1 MNSNKKEAPFV
12 LGLTGGIGTGKSTAA
27 GYLASRGLIHIDA
40 DAISRKLTEK
50 VPGED
55 NPVLEE
61 IERAFEGA
69 DSEDSGVL
77 REDGSLDRKKMAE
90 LVFADPDQKK
100 MLEDILFRQIIGEIR
115 RRIDAAGAGDLI
127 LLDVPLL
134 FESGLDCLCRKVI
147 VLTAEEAVRVQRVM
161 ERDGCS
167 EEDVLARIRNQMP
180 EEEKCARADFVVDNS
195 GSREELAARLDQVLE
210 DLGEFPVDKE
220 AK

>member
-1 MNSNKKEAPFV
+1 MSSNKKEKPFV

-27 GYLASRGLIHIDA
+27 RYLVSKGLIHIDA

-50 VPGED
+50 VPGEA

-61 IERAFEGA
+61 IGIAFDGA
-69 DSEDSGVL
+69 DPDGSGVL

-90 LVFADPDQKK
+90 IVFADPDKK
-100 MLEDILFRQIIGEIR
+100 QMLEDILFRHIIAEIR
-115 RRIDAAGAGDLI
+115 RRIDAAGEGDLI

-134 FESGLDCLCRKVI
+134 FESGLDCLCDKVI
-147 VLTAEEAVRVQRVM
+147 TVTADETVRVQRVM

-180 EEEKCARADFVVDNS
+180 EEEKAARADFVLNNS
-195 GSREELAARLDQVLE
+195 GSREELHGQIERILAE
-210 DLGEFPVDKE
+210 IKE
-220 AK
+220 GI

>member
-1 MNSNKKEAPFV
+1 MSSNKKEKPFV

-27 GYLASRGLIHIDA
+27 RYLVSKGLIHIDA

-50 VPGED
+50 VPGEA

-61 IERAFEGA
+61 IGIAFDGA
-69 DSEDSGVL
+69 DPDGSGVL

-90 LVFADPDQKK
+90 IVFSDPDKK
-100 MLEDILFRQIIGEIR
+100 QMLEDILFRHIIAEIR
-115 RRIDAAGAGDLI
+115 RRIDAAGEGDFI

-134 FESGLDCLCRKVI
+134 FESGLDCLCDKVI
-147 VLTAEEAVRVQRVM
+147 TVTADETVRVQRVM

-180 EEEKCARADFVVDNS
+180 EEEKAARADFVLNNS
-195 GSREELAARLDQVLE
+195 GAREELHGQIDRILAE
-210 DLGEFPVDKE
+210 IKE
-220 AK
+220 GI